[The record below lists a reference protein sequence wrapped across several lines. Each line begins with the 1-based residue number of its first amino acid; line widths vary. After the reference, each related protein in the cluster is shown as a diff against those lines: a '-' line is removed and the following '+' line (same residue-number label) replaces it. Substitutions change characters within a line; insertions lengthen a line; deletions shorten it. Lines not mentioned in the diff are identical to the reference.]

1 MSSKTVQ
8 PIRRREQGETK
19 SRRSARQKRE
29 KREIAQSSVPTTY
42 FDYNLMLVIIFLTC
56 FGLIMLYSASAYSA
70 QADFQDDMSY
80 FIKQAMISAGSFG
93 VMLIVSRI
101 DYHVYGA
108 FSFEIYVFAMI
119 MMALVQTPLGTTIN
133 GARRWIQLPGN
144 MTLQPSEIT
153 KIAIILFISCEICKM
168 GRKVND
174 WLGIRRLLIYGGVAA
189 GGVFILT
196 DNLSTA
202 VIVMAI
208 TCVLIFVAHPKT
220 KPFLMIAAIGAGI
233 LIVIVAIL
241 AVYATNSDNSESE
254 ESQHG
259 WIRKALG
266 WHRLPGASGTVCDRI
281 RGILRK
287 RSWKQHA
294 EAWYDPRSAE

>member
-29 KREIAQSSVPTTY
+29 KRESAQSSAPTTY

-93 VMLIVSRI
+93 VMLVVSRI

-144 MTLQPSEIT
+144 MTKEDFNVRIDEDNNLVISMEKKTENKEEKKEGRYLRREFSYSKFQQTMILPDNVDKE
-153 KIAIILFISCEICKM
+153 KISAAVE
-168 GRKVND
+168 N
-174 WLGIRRLLIYGGVAA
+174 GV
-189 GGVFILT
+189 
-196 DNLSTA
+196 LS
-202 VIVMAI
+202 VQ
-208 TCVLIFVAHPKT
+208 LPK
-220 KPFLMIAAIGAGI
+220 I
-233 LIVIVAIL
+233 
-241 AVYATNSDNSESE
+241 SE
-254 ESQHG
+254 EEVK
-259 WIRKALG
+259 KAE
-266 WHRLPGASGTVCDRI
+266 
-281 RGILRK
+281 
-287 RSWKQHA
+287 KQI
-294 EAWYDPRSAE
+294 EVK